1 MESPSTLFA
10 ISTPPSL
17 NIFFILA
24 ALGDVV
30 VFAYAGRV
38 FHRMASVED
47 GVPWRVKRFVLDV
60 WVALFVHITFLLLS
74 VDAFQLKSG
83 GPDANNVADLFPL
96 TVAAGL
102 ASVASLFHVFRIP
115 LSTWVYFYTLH
126 TGDIFRSAT
135 SPCDFINVTQA
146 MLNAW
151 SLLLAAIPVAASF
164 SFAAQYPD
172 PHPVSSALYAVVA
185 IGVTGVLVQLGLVLL
200 LKSRIRSSPNTS
212 STTTTAP
219 TTATTTTTT
228 TTASTTNNNGRATQS
243 LAGLRLAP
251 FSEALLGLPLLAT
264 GELVLWIV
272 WAAISRAVYP
282 YRPTILLSAEGL
294 GSPRGESPK
303 PFLIDSIQLL
313 FTLGTAIR
321 TPVVLG
327 LVLKRFSAAAAAQK
341 AFNAGTALPIVS
353 QRRHYEDSY
362 DMGGGRTGLALP
374 GDSYTTESYSYS

>member
-1 MESPSTLFA
+1 MESPSTVFA
-10 ISTPPSL
+10 VSTPPSL
-17 NIFFILA
+17 NLFLILPA
-24 ALGDVV
+24 VADVV

-47 GVPWRVKRFVLDV
+47 RVPWRVKRFVLDV

-83 GPDANNVADLFPL
+83 GPDGSNVADLFPL

-102 ASVASLFHVFRIP
+102 ASVSSLLHVFRIP

-135 SPCDFINVTQA
+135 SPCDIINITQA

-151 SLLLAAIPVAASF
+151 SLLLAAIPIAASF
-164 SFAAQYPD
+164 SFAADYPD
-172 PHPVSSALYAVVA
+172 PTPVSSALYASVA
-185 IGVTGVLVQLGLVLL
+185 IGLTGVLIQFGLVLL
-200 LKSRIRSSPNTS
+200 LKSRIRPSSSSSNTNTNNTNNNTS
-212 STTTTAP
+212 AM
-219 TTATTTTTT
+219 TTAT
-228 TTASTTNNNGRATQS
+228 ANNNSNG

-251 FSEALLGLPLLAT
+251 FSKALLGLPLVAT
-264 GELVLWIV
+264 AELVLWVV
-272 WAAISRAVYP
+272 WAGISRAVYP
-282 YRPTILLSAEGL
+282 YRPTIRLSTEGL
-294 GSPRGESPK
+294 GSPRGESPE

-321 TPVVLG
+321 TPVVL
-327 LVLKRFSAAAAAQK
+327 VLILRRFSAAAAAQM

-362 DMGGGRTGLALP
+362 DVGGGGGRTGLALP